1 MSEKEAKDRDQQAEG
16 AEPRQDDGAE
26 DQAAVQGTATATE
39 TAEDTHV
46 QQHDLP
52 ELEGGGDGESMRNV
66 NMLIDISVPVVVELG
81 ATQMQIRDILQ
92 LQPGSIIE
100 LDKMAGDPVDLK
112 VRGKLIAQGEV
123 VVLDESFAVR
133 ITRIV
138 LPEER
143 LESLRDD

>member
-1 MSEKEAKDRDQQAEG
+1 MSEKEASDRDRQAESV
-16 AEPRQDDGAE
+16 EPGQDDGAE
-26 DQAAVQGTATATE
+26 TRDQGAATATE
-39 TAEDTHV
+39 TAENTDV
-46 QQHDLP
+46 RQHDLP
-52 ELEGGGDGESMRNV
+52 DLEGAATGETTRNV
-66 NMLIDISVPVVVELG
+66 NILIDISVPVVVELG

-123 VVLDESFAVR
+123 VVVDESFAVR

-143 LESLRDD
+143 LDSLRDD

>member
-1 MSEKEAKDRDQQAEG
+1 MSDKEAGDQDQQAE
-16 AEPRQDDGAE
+16 AVEPTQGDGAE
-26 DQAAVQGTATATE
+26 AQGAAATATE
-39 TAEDTHV
+39 TAEDSSV

-52 ELEGGGDGESMRNV
+52 NLEDATADNSARNV
-66 NMLIDISVPVVVELG
+66 DILIDISVPVVVELG
-81 ATQMQIRDILQ
+81 ATQMLIKDILQ
-92 LQPGSIIE
+92 LQPGSVIE

-138 LPEER
+138 MPEER
-143 LESLRDD
+143 LNSLRDD